1 MKYPTGFAL
10 VDYTNTLH
18 PHSEILSSVSFQ
30 RPDIIVLAA
39 GSSTRFGANKLLQ
52 RFAGSTVLERVLAA
66 ASPVAHRII
75 LVTGFDAE
83 RVRAAAE
90 RAVAQAA
97 AAEGGFAQAPTAAR
111 DSGREFGG
119 SFGRDSWRGF
129 DVDPAYNPCYDL
141 GMFSSIQRGVKEVT
155 TERFAVVPGD
165 LPLLRRED
173 FETVLSAGA
182 PAVVRP
188 RYRGTPGHPVLM
200 SAKLIPRISSMPPS
214 GSMPEV
220 HAHYDV
226 TYVDVDTPSVCAD
239 IDTVAEYESLRRGEA
254 PE

>member
-1 MKYPTGFAL
+1 
-10 VDYTNTLH
+10 
-18 PHSEILSSVSFQ
+18 VSFQ

-52 RFAGSTVLERVLAA
+52 RFGERTVLERVLAA
-66 ASPVAHRII
+66 ASPVARRII

-83 RVRAAAE
+83 RVCAAAA
-90 RAVAQAA
+90 RAVAEAA
-97 AAEGGFAQAPTAAR
+97 AAGYA
-111 DSGREFGG
+111 
-119 SFGRDSWRGF
+119 F

-173 FETVLSAGA
+173 FEAVLSAKA
-182 PAVVRP
+182 AAVVRP

-200 SAKLIPRISSMPPS
+200 SAELIPRISSMPPG

-226 TYVDVDTPSVCAD
+226 TYVDVDRPSVCAD
-239 IDTVAEYESLRRGEA
+239 IDTVADYESLRRGEA

>member
-1 MKYPTGFAL
+1 
-10 VDYTNTLH
+10 
-18 PHSEILSSVSFQ
+18 VSFQ
-30 RPDIIVLAA
+30 PPDAPQPPGSLEALDVIVLAA
-39 GSSTRFGANKLLQ
+39 GRSSRFGRNKLLQ
-52 RFAGSTVLERVLAA
+52 RFGGRTVLERVLAA
-66 ASPVAHRII
+66 AHPVAHRII

-83 RVRAAAE
+83 RVRAVAE
-90 RAVAQAA
+90 RAAAEAA
-97 AAEGGFAQAPTAAR
+97 AAE
-111 DSGREFGG
+111 
-119 SFGRDSWRGF
+119 RGV

-173 FETVLSAGA
+173 FEAVLSAKA
-182 PAVVRP
+182 AAVVRP

-200 SAKLIPRISSMPPS
+200 SAELIPRISSMPPG

-226 TYVDVDTPSVCAD
+226 TYVDVDRPSVCAD
-239 IDTVAEYESLRRGEA
+239 IDTVADYESLRRGEA